1 MNEFVKRIIMEQ
13 IYSSE
18 VLDGYK
24 IDDKDSFCEE
34 IFSQIPEEKYEGI
47 VNDEENDYIIQLITN
62 LYNRKLL
69 ANKIFYQVE
78 ETIKFKNILVDR
90 TDVYNLVIS
99 LIPFDRYDALLN
111 NRMDAEFIK
120 IVDSSVES
128 AVKNESTDKKYDREL
143 RIFGQNSERTNMS
156 TNEALANKSKL
167 LHQIEMLL
175 IENKERDKE
184 YSGNVRKSFEFKGRE
199 QTDAMFRQ
207 QAIRKYIS
215 DKLASYRFT
224 FNDFDQEV
232 NMLVNKYF
240 SNDMSYFNLINGIY
254 DTAIFDIVLI
264 DSKEFINVKEEVNR
278 IFKLNEKKFKGVDED
293 TKKAAILMT
302 TSALCSMAQ
311 SDEEVDFKNKKLDEY
326 IHEQLCFNNNPNN
339 NYRKVAVTT
348 LYGVLKGKTKSFKEI
363 MNELRGSLVDVDWK
377 GMMTIISLL
386 TLGAATN
393 LAVPVFVGGVAFL
406 RKFGSELEEF
416 QSVLQKENDF
426 FNGRFGMNDDSEQSM
441 GKH

>member
-34 IFSQIPEEKYEGI
+34 ILSQIPEEKYEGI

-99 LIPFDRYDALLN
+99 LIPFDRYDAILN

-120 IVDSSVES
+120 IVDSSVDN
-128 AVKNESTDKKYDREL
+128 AIKNESVDKKYDREL
-143 RIFGQNSERTNMS
+143 RIFGQNSEQTNMS

-264 DSKEFINVKEEVNR
+264 DSKEFINIKEDVAR
-278 IFKLNEKKFKGVDED
+278 ILKLNEKKFKGVDED

-311 SDEEVDFKNKKLDEY
+311 SDEEVDFKNIKLDEY

-426 FNGRFGMNDDSEQSM
+426 FNGRFRMNDDSEQSM
-441 GKH
+441 GTR

>member
-34 IFSQIPEEKYEGI
+34 ILSQIPEEKYEGI

-69 ANKIFYQVE
+69 ANKIFCKVE
-78 ETIKFKNILVDR
+78 EAIKFKNILVNR

-99 LIPFDRYDALLN
+99 LIPFDRYDAILN

-120 IVDSSVES
+120 IVDSSVDN
-128 AVKNESTDKKYDREL
+128 AIKNESIDKKYDREL

-207 QAIRKYIS
+207 QAIS
-215 DKLASYRFT
+215 L
-224 FNDFDQEV
+224 
-232 NMLVNKYF
+232 LVI
-240 SNDMSYFNLINGIY
+240 DLLLMILI
-254 DTAIFDIVLI
+254 
-264 DSKEFINVKEEVNR
+264 
-278 IFKLNEKKFKGVDED
+278 
-293 TKKAAILMT
+293 
-302 TSALCSMAQ
+302 
-311 SDEEVDFKNKKLDEY
+311 KKL
-326 IHEQLCFNNNPNN
+326 ICL
-339 NYRKVAVTT
+339 
-348 LYGVLKGKTKSFKEI
+348 
-363 MNELRGSLVDVDWK
+363 
-377 GMMTIISLL
+377 
-386 TLGAATN
+386 
-393 LAVPVFVGGVAFL
+393 
-406 RKFGSELEEF
+406 
-416 QSVLQKENDF
+416 
-426 FNGRFGMNDDSEQSM
+426 
-441 GKH
+441 

>member
-24 IDDKDSFCEE
+24 IDDKDNFCEE

-99 LIPFDRYDALLN
+99 LIPFDRYDAILN

-143 RIFGQNSERTNMS
+143 RIFGQNSEQTNMS

-254 DTAIFDIVLI
+254 DTAIYDIVLI

>member
-34 IFSQIPEEKYEGI
+34 ILSQIPEEKYEGI

-69 ANKIFYQVE
+69 ANKIFCKVE
-78 ETIKFKNILVDR
+78 EAIKFKNILVNR

-99 LIPFDRYDALLN
+99 LIPFDRYDAILN

-120 IVDSSVES
+120 IVDSSVDN
-128 AVKNESTDKKYDREL
+128 AIKNESIDKKYDREL

-254 DTAIFDIVLI
+254 DTAIYDIVLI

-302 TSALCSMAQ
+302 SSALCSMTQ

-406 RKFGSELEEF
+406 RRFGSELEEF

-441 GKH
+441 GTR

>member
-34 IFSQIPEEKYEGI
+34 ILSQIPEEKYEGI

-120 IVDSSVES
+120 IVDSSVDN
-128 AVKNESTDKKYDREL
+128 AIKNESVDKKYDREL

-199 QTDAMFRQ
+199 QTDSVFRQ

-254 DTAIFDIVLI
+254 DTAIYDIVLI

-339 NYRKVAVTT
+339 NYRKVAITT
-348 LYGVLKGKTKSFKEI
+348 LYSVLKGKTKSFKEI

-441 GKH
+441 GTR

>member
-34 IFSQIPEEKYEGI
+34 ILSQIPEEKYEGI

-69 ANKIFYQVE
+69 ANKIFCKVE
-78 ETIKFKNILVDR
+78 EAIKFKNILVNR

-99 LIPFDRYDALLN
+99 LIPFDRYDAILN

-120 IVDSSVES
+120 IVDSSVDN
-128 AVKNESTDKKYDREL
+128 AIKNESVDKKYDREL

-167 LHQIEMLL
+167 LHQIEIMLV
-175 IENKERDKE
+175 ENEEKNKEYAE
-184 YSGNVRKSFEFKGRE
+184 NMRKSFELKGRE

-207 QAIRKYIS
+207 QNIRKYIS

-232 NMLVNKYF
+232 NMLVEKYF
-240 SNDMSYFNLINGIY
+240 SNDMSYFNLTNGIY

-264 DSKEFINVKEEVNR
+264 DSKEFINIKEDVAR
-278 IFKLNEKKFKGVDED
+278 ILKLNEKKFKGIDED

-348 LYGVLKGKTKSFKEI
+348 LYGVLKDKTKSFKEI

-441 GKH
+441 GTR

>member
-24 IDDKDSFCEE
+24 IDDKGSFCEE
-34 IFSQIPEEKYEGI
+34 ILSQIPEEKYEGI

-156 TNEALANKSKL
+156 TNEVLANKSKL

-224 FNDFDQEV
+224 FNDFDQEI

-264 DSKEFINVKEEVNR
+264 DSKEFINIKEDVAR
-278 IFKLNEKKFKGVDED
+278 ILKLNEKKFKGVDED

-311 SDEEVDFKNKKLDEY
+311 SDEEVDFKNIKLDEY

-441 GKH
+441 GTR

>member
-34 IFSQIPEEKYEGI
+34 ILSQIPEEKYEGI

-120 IVDSSVES
+120 IVDSSVDN
-128 AVKNESTDKKYDREL
+128 AIKNESIDKKYDREL

-232 NMLVNKYF
+232 DMLVNKYF

-254 DTAIFDIVLI
+254 DTAIYDIVLI

-426 FNGRFGMNDDSEQSM
+426 FNARFGMNDDSEQSM
-441 GKH
+441 GTR

>member
-441 GKH
+441 GTR

>member
-34 IFSQIPEEKYEGI
+34 IFSEIPIDKYEGI

-78 ETIKFKNILVDR
+78 ETLKFKNILVDR

-120 IVDSSVES
+120 IVDSSVDN
-128 AVKNESTDKKYDREL
+128 AIKNESVDKKYDREL

-175 IENKERDKE
+175 IENKEKDKE

-207 QAIRKYIS
+207 QTIRKYIS

-254 DTAIFDIVLI
+254 DTAIYDIVLI

-348 LYGVLKGKTKSFKEI
+348 LYSVLKGKTKSFKEI

-426 FNGRFGMNDDSEQSM
+426 FNARFGMNDDSEHSM
-441 GKH
+441 GTR

>member
-24 IDDKDSFCEE
+24 IDDKGSFCEE
-34 IFSQIPEEKYEGI
+34 ILSQIPEEKYEGI

-264 DSKEFINVKEEVNR
+264 DSKEFINIKEDVAR
-278 IFKLNEKKFKGVDED
+278 ILKLNEKKFKGVDED

-311 SDEEVDFKNKKLDEY
+311 SDEEVDFKNIKLDEY

-426 FNGRFGMNDDSEQSM
+426 FNARFGMNDDSEQSM
-441 GKH
+441 GTR

>member
-34 IFSQIPEEKYEGI
+34 ILSQIPEEKYEGI

-69 ANKIFYQVE
+69 ANKIFCKVE
-78 ETIKFKNILVDR
+78 EAIKFKNILVNR

-99 LIPFDRYDALLN
+99 LIPFDRYDAILN
-111 NRMDAEFIK
+111 NRMDAEFKK
-120 IVDSSVES
+120 IVDFSVES

-143 RIFGQNSERTNMS
+143 RIFGQNSEHINMS
-156 TNEALANKSKL
+156 SNEALANKIKL
-167 LHQIEMLL
+167 LHQIEIMLV
-175 IENKERDKE
+175 ENEEKNKEYAE
-184 YSGNVRKSFEFKGRE
+184 NMRKSFELKGRE

-207 QAIRKYIS
+207 QNIRKYIS

-232 NMLVNKYF
+232 NMLVEKYF
-240 SNDMSYFNLINGIY
+240 SNDMSYFNLSNGIY

-264 DSKEFINVKEEVNR
+264 DSKEFINIKEDVAR
-278 IFKLNEKKFKGVDED
+278 ILKLNEKKFKGVDED

-441 GKH
+441 GTR

>member
-1 MNEFVKRIIMEQ
+1 MEQ

-99 LIPFDRYDALLN
+99 LIPFDRYDAILN

-120 IVDSSVES
+120 IVDSSVDN
-128 AVKNESTDKKYDREL
+128 AIKNESVDKKYDREL
-143 RIFGQNSERTNMS
+143 RIFGQNSEQTNMS

-232 NMLVNKYF
+232 NMLVNNYF

-254 DTAIFDIVLI
+254 DTAIYDIVLI

-348 LYGVLKGKTKSFKEI
+348 LYSVLKGKTKSFKEI

-426 FNGRFGMNDDSEQSM
+426 FNARFGMNDDSEQSM
-441 GKH
+441 GTR

>member
-99 LIPFDRYDALLN
+99 LIPFDRYDALLI

-120 IVDSSVES
+120 IVDSSVDN
-128 AVKNESTDKKYDREL
+128 AIKNESVDKKYDREL
-143 RIFGQNSERTNMS
+143 RIFGQNSEQTNMS

-264 DSKEFINVKEEVNR
+264 DSKEFINIKEDVAR
-278 IFKLNEKKFKGVDED
+278 ILKLNEKKFKGVDED

-311 SDEEVDFKNKKLDEY
+311 SDEEVDFKNIKLDEY

-441 GKH
+441 GTR

>member
-34 IFSQIPEEKYEGI
+34 ILSQIPEEKYEGI
-47 VNDEENDYIIQLITN
+47 VNDEENDYIIQLLTN

-120 IVDSSVES
+120 IVDSSVDN
-128 AVKNESTDKKYDREL
+128 AIKNESIDKKYDREL

-254 DTAIFDIVLI
+254 DTAIYDIVLI